1 MESDGA
7 ISIWFFVGV
16 SLVVNGALILG
27 AGIYEL
33 SHPPAVKVVLY
44 GLHAD
49 IWWGGLLAIVGGF
62 YCAVHAPWG
71 GHRR

>member
-1 MESDGA
+1 MESEGA

-16 SLVVNGALILG
+16 ALVVNGALIFG
-27 AGIYEL
+27 TGIYEL

-49 IWWGGLLAIVGGF
+49 IWWGALLAIVGGV
-62 YCAVHAPWG
+62 YCAFHAPG
-71 GHRR
+71 RGHQH